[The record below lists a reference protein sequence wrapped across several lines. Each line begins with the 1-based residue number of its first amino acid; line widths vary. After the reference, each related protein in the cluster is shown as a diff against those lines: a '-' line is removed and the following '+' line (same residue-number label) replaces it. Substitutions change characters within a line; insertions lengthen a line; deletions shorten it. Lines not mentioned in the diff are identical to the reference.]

1 MWKKILGGLVVLAV
15 IGAIF
20 GDGEGSS
27 SSSNSTVKM
36 DPKKKNYMG
45 EWVDGR
51 YFKVAV
57 LGVTERRSGPVEY
70 MCDSAPDGSRY
81 VMVNIAVEN
90 TDTESRTLMDEGELH
105 INYDGKN
112 IEYDQTES
120 CTLGQD
126 GFLNFME
133 DLGPFVKREGR
144 VTFVVPD
151 RFSIA
156 QMSYQV
162 PRGSAKILLQERPAE
177 TSQ

>member
-1 MWKKILGGLVVLAV
+1 MWKKILGGLVVLA
-15 IGAIF
+15 ILGAIF

-27 SSSNSTVKM
+27 SSSNSTVKT
-36 DPKKKNYMG
+36 DSNKKNYMG
-45 EWVDGR
+45 EWVEGR

-57 LGVTERRSGPVEY
+57 LGVSERRSAPVEY
-70 MCDSAPDGSRY
+70 VCDSAPEGSRY

-90 TDTESRTLMDEGELH
+90 TDTESRMLMEEGELH
-105 INYDGKN
+105 VNYEGKN
-112 IEYDQTES
+112 IEYDQTET

-151 RFSIA
+151 RFATA

-162 PRGSAKILLQERPAE
+162 PRGSAKILLQKRPAE
-177 TSQ
+177 TQQ